1 MPVSLIL
8 DSGKHIV
15 LFTYHT
21 YRNHIKKRGIPFI
34 LVKEGQYIP
43 LDPHVS
49 IQVLNNGKSKDEN
62 NESSIVLKVRYG
74 KADFY

>member
-1 MPVSLIL
+1 MHHIGGLIPIVEQMPVSLIL

-34 LVKEGQYIP
+34 SVKEGQYIP

-49 IQVLNNGKSKDEN
+49 IQVLKQWE
-62 NESSIVLKVRYG
+62 VQR
-74 KADFY
+74 

>member
-1 MPVSLIL
+1 MPVSFIL

-15 LFTYHT
+15 LLLII
-21 YRNHIKKRGIPFI
+21 RIGIILKRGIPFVS
-34 LVKEGQYIP
+34 VKEGQYIP

>member
-1 MPVSLIL
+1 M
-8 DSGKHIV
+8 
-15 LFTYHT
+15 
-21 YRNHIKKRGIPFI
+21 PFI
-34 LVKEGQYIP
+34 SVKEGQYIP